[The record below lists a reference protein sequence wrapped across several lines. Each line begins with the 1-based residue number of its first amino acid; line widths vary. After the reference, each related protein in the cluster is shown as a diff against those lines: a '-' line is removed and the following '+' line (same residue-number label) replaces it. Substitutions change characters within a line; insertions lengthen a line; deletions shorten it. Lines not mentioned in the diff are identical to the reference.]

1 MSKPFKRLLITG
13 AAGRLGSVL
22 RKHLAAFADELRLTD
37 IADLGQAAPHEQLI
51 RCDLGNFD
59 DVLPLTEGVDAIVHA
74 GGVPVE
80 DTFAKIL
87 NLSLIH
93 I

>member
-37 IADLGQAAPHEQLI
+37 IAEMGQIGRAH
-51 RCDLGNFD
+51 
-59 DVLPLTEGVDAIVHA
+59 V
-74 GGVPVE
+74 
-80 DTFAKIL
+80 
-87 NLSLIH
+87 
-93 I
+93 